1 MYNFWVIYWSNRY
14 KLHQNAFR
22 SLDHDHS
29 SVSVINLII
38 IHVGFF
44 SLFRLYV
51 DGTLVFFRTPNWSLF
66 KVCIFFSILFDWRK
80 PEAMPSYQL
89 NGPNFCMVKAMDI
102 EKSRQGHHFSTKCR
116 DACIEIQL
124 FHKNHEQNFFSRS
137 GNLSV
142 MTKNLYY
149 LWVGFDFYFFCCLTF
164 RWQYH
169 ISIAI
174 FQRNS
179 CNSWKLECNSISG
192 HSFICYSCSPLNR
205 NLPSEF
211 LPSTSE

>member
-44 SLFRLYV
+44 FLFRLYV
-51 DGTLVFFRTPNWSLF
+51 DGTLVFFSDAKLKSFQSLYF
-66 KVCIFFSILFDWRK
+66 LFNFIWLTK
-80 PEAMPSYQL
+80 TEAMPSYQL

-124 FHKNHEQNFFSRS
+124 WAKLFFPFGKFECYDKKFILFMSCFRFLFLLLFDIPLLISHFHCNFP
-137 GNLSV
+137 
-142 MTKNLYY
+142 K
-149 LWVGFDFYFFCCLTF
+149 
-164 RWQYH
+164 
-169 ISIAI
+169 
-174 FQRNS
+174 
-179 CNSWKLECNSISG
+179 K
-192 HSFICYSCSPLNR
+192 
-205 NLPSEF
+205 
-211 LPSTSE
+211 

>member
-44 SLFRLYV
+44 FLFRLYV

-80 PEAMPSYQL
+80 PEAMPSNQL

-124 FHKNHEQNFFSRS
+124 FHKNHEQNFSPFGKFECYDKKIILFMSWFRF
-137 GNLSV
+137 LF
-142 MTKNLYY
+142 L
-149 LWVGFDFYFFCCLTF
+149 LLFDIPLP
-164 RWQYH
+164 
-169 ISIAI
+169 ISH
-174 FQRNS
+174 FH
-179 CNSWKLECNSISG
+179 CNFPKK
-192 HSFICYSCSPLNR
+192 
-205 NLPSEF
+205 
-211 LPSTSE
+211 

>member
-44 SLFRLYV
+44 FLFRLYV

-80 PEAMPSYQL
+80 PKRCHLTNWMGQISAWSKPWTLKNQGKGTISA
-89 NGPNFCMVKAMDI
+89 PNAEMLALKFNC
-102 EKSRQGHHFSTKCR
+102 
-116 DACIEIQL
+116 
-124 FHKNHEQNFFSRS
+124 EQNFFSRS

-149 LWVGFDFYFFCCLTF
+149 LWVAFDFYFFCCLTF
-164 RWQYH
+164 RCQYH

-192 HSFICYSCSPLNR
+192 RSFICYSCSPLNR
-205 NLPSEF
+205 NL